1 MHIFLDLDVALAEIS
16 EQNEGI
22 FHVEHLLFKLLLLHN
37 CLRLINELPLYDF
50 FLVVVIIVGV

>member
-22 FHVEHLLFKLLLLHN
+22 FHVEYLLFKLLLLHN
-37 CLRLINELPLYDF
+37 CLRLINELPLYYF
-50 FLVVVIIVGV
+50 FLVIVIIVGV